1 MMNVRADKEFD
12 LSFKVNVEGS
22 EEKPDVRFAFV
33 MPNGVNVS
41 FPGRYTE
48 DDLVEVSLPSL
59 ESLGLFRET
68 SAVNAKLEVIIENNY
83 FIPWKDKIGI
93 RHPVRV
99 SAESVEYETQETLDE
114 SAKAISSGGPTI
126 TYKESDEEKFSPAD
140 RLKKVKRDKKGFFTE
155 EIINGVLY
163 RKYK

>member
-1 MMNVRADKEFD
+1 MMNVKADKEFD
-12 LSFKVNVEGS
+12 LNFKVNVEGS
-22 EEKPDVRFAFV
+22 EETPEVRFAFM

-41 FPGRYTE
+41 FPGKYTKDE
-48 DDLVEVSLPSL
+48 MVEVSLPSL

-68 SAVNAKLEVIIENNY
+68 SAVNAKLEVIIEGNY
-83 FIPWKDKIGI
+83 FVPWKDTIGI

-99 SAESVEYETQETLDE
+99 SAESVEYDNQETLDE
-114 SAKAISSGGPTI
+114 AATAVSSGPTI
-126 TYKESDEEKFSPAD
+126 TYKESDEEKFSPAE

-155 EIINGVLY
+155 EIVNGVLY

>member
-1 MMNVRADKEFD
+1 MINVKADKEFD

-41 FPGRYTE
+41 FPGKYNK
-48 DDLVEVSLPSL
+48 DNMVEVSLPSL

-83 FIPWKDKIGI
+83 FIPWSDTIGI

-99 SAESVEYETQETLDE
+99 SAESVEYDKTETLDE
-114 SAKAISSGGPTI
+114 AAKAVSSGPTI
-126 TYKESDEEKFSPAD
+126 TYKEDADEKFSPMEKL
-140 RLKKVKRDKKGFFTE
+140 RKVKRDKKGFFTE